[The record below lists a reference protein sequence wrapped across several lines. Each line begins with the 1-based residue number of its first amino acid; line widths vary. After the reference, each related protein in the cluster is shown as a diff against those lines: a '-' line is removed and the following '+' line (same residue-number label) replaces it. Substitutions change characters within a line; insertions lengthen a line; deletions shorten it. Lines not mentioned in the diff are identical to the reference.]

1 MKERVS
7 RSLVE
12 IFIGRKYNLSFIM
25 SFDDGNMIVNFSA
38 CMYAKQMILY
48 LFKRSEPTLTF
59 KSKTIRIESLYVEL
73 FTIKVKNL
81 F

>member
-12 IFIGRKYNLSFIM
+12 IFIGRKCNLSFMMDFNGSNI
-25 SFDDGNMIVNFSA
+25 IVNFST
-38 CMYAKQMILY
+38 CMYAKRIFLY
-48 LFKRSEPTLTF
+48 LFKRSEPTLTS
-59 KSKTIRIESLYVEL
+59 KSKIIQIESLCVEL